1 MAAELTISE
10 TSKQYDVTCRTLRY
24 YEDEGLI
31 SPRRES
37 GQRLYDEEVRKRIK
51 MIILGK
57 KLGFSLLEIKEI
69 VKDANVRESVDFE
82 QLLSKQQMLEQ
93 IEYLEQKREAA
104 DRAIAKLR
112 AHLGR
117 SQEGLT

>member
-10 TSKQYDVTCRTLRY
+10 TSKQYDVSYRTLRH

-31 SPRRES
+31 NPRRES
-37 GQRLYDEEVRKRIK
+37 GQRLYNEGVRKRIE
-51 MIILGK
+51 MIVLGR

-69 VKDANVRESVDFE
+69 VKDANVTESVDFE
-82 QLLSKQQMLEQ
+82 QLLSKQQILEQ

-104 DRAIAKLR
+104 DSAIAKLR

-117 SQEGLT
+117 RQEG

>member
-1 MAAELTISE
+1 MAAELKISE
-10 TSKQYDVTCRTLRY
+10 TSKQYDVSYRTLRY

-31 SPRRES
+31 SPRREG
-37 GQRLYDEEVRKRIK
+37 GQRLYDEEVRKRIEK
-51 MIILGK
+51 ILLGR

-69 VKDANVRESVDFE
+69 LKGANVRESIDFE
-82 QLLSKQQMLEQ
+82 ELLSKQQILEQ

-112 AHLGR
+112 AHLIR
-117 SQEGLT
+117 RMADR

>member
-10 TSKQYDVTCRTLRY
+10 TSKQYDVSNRTLRY

-31 SPRRES
+31 SPRRE
-37 GQRLYDEEVRKRIK
+37 GGHRLYDENVRKRIE
-51 MIILGK
+51 MIVLGR

-69 VKDANVRESVDFE
+69 LKDANLREIIVFE
-82 QLLSKQQMLEQ
+82 ELLSKQQILEQ

-112 AHLGR
+112 AHLSLR
-117 SQEGLT
+117 QEG